1 MTAPSPGQQS
11 IEKLCAGHP
20 LALARLKDLMLND
33 ARYRWLRANS
43 TQPAEGWSTHSCP
56 ESLDAEID
64 KAIAEGGR

>member
-1 MTAPSPGQQS
+1 MSESAGQQS
-11 IEKLCAGHP
+11 IERLCTGHP
-20 LALARLKDLMLND
+20 LALARLKELMLAE
-33 ARYRWLRANS
+33 ARYNWLRTNS